1 MLTAAGVLDVIA
13 FICFVMNWLASI
25 TVLILADV
33 AVTYG

>member
-1 MLTAAGVLDVIA
+1 MLTASVLDVIA
-13 FICFVMNWLASI
+13 FICFVMNWLTSI